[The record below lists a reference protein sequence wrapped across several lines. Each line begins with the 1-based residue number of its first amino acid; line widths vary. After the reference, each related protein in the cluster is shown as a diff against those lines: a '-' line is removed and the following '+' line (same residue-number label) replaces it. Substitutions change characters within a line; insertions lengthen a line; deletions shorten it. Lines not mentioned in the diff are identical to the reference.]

1 MNAETRAA
9 IGRRPRTAD
18 LHARRRTGRRAG
30 RGDGRLSR
38 SALISVLLHGVVLA
52 ALVIFMQRR
61 QPAEYV
67 PPAPVA
73 MVFEHG
79 GATRATAPPAV
90 RRGPPETAALPG
102 RPEPKVPVRPLPEP
116 LPGPLPGPPPAAPP
130 VPQRP
135 APPSRL
141 APHPVPPGVAVHLPP
156 ESQMQ
161 AFLEPPKVAPAPV
174 PQPRNTPAP
183 TREPAPRK
191 LPPHTLFA
199 PSLSFGTAQKAPPQP
214 PGKGLNLALNRSELQ
229 RAFAPDFAVEGKI
242 GPDWLSEL
250 SNWVDQRKYYPYSA
264 AEMGQQGTVELRL
277 VIERNGQVA
286 GARLLQSSGSPFL
299 DQAWLGMFRGARV
312 PAFPAG
318 TKAEQIIIRATM
330 HYILV
335 D

>member
-1 MNAETRAA
+1 MNAETRLA
-9 IGRRPRTAD
+9 IGRRAGAAD
-18 LHARRRTGRRAG
+18 LHARRLTGRKAG

-67 PPAPVA
+67 PPAPIA

-79 GATRATAPPAV
+79 GAARTTAPPAA
-90 RRGPPETAALPG
+90 RRGPPETAALSG
-102 RPEPKVPVRPLPEP
+102 RPSQNVPVR
-116 LPGPLPGPPPAAPP
+116 PLPGPPPAAPP
-130 VPQRP
+130 VPPKPAPRP
-135 APPSRL
+135 A
-141 APHPVPPGVAVHLPP
+141 PPGVAVHLPA
-156 ESQMQ
+156 EAQMQ
-161 AFLEPPKVAPAPV
+161 AFLEPPKIARPAPLPEVAPAPA
-174 PQPRNTPAP
+174 PQPSATPAP
-183 TREPAPRK
+183 QK
-191 LPPHTLFA
+191 LPPHTLFV
-199 PSLSFGTAQKAPPQP
+199 PSLSFGATPKATPQA
-214 PGKGLNLALNRSELQ
+214 PGRGLNLALNQSELQ
-229 RAFAPDFAVEGKI
+229 RAFAPAFAVEGKI
-242 GPDWLSEL
+242 DPDWLSEL
-250 SNWVDQRKYYPYSA
+250 SNWVDRRKYYPYSA
-264 AEMGQQGTVELRL
+264 AEMGQQGSVELRL

-286 GARLLQSSGSPFL
+286 GVRLLQSSGSPFL

>member
-1 MNAETRAA
+1 MNRETRAA
-9 IGRRPRTAD
+9 IGRRPGAAD
-18 LHARRRTGRRAG
+18 LRARRLTGRRAG
-30 RGDGRLSR
+30 RGDRRLSR

-52 ALVIFMQRR
+52 ALVIFMQRH
-61 QPAEYV
+61 QPQEYV
-67 PPAPVA
+67 PPAPIA

-79 GATRATAPPAV
+79 GAPRATAPPAA
-90 RRGPPETAALPG
+90 RRGPPETAALPA
-102 RPEPKVPVRPLPEP
+102 RPQPNVPVR
-116 LPGPLPGPPPAAPP
+116 PLPGPPPAAPP
-130 VPQRP
+130 APQEPASAPRP
-135 APPSRL
+135 APRP
-141 APHPVPPGVAVHLPP
+141 APPGVAVHLPS
-156 ESQMQ
+156 EAQMQ
-161 AFLEPPKVAPAPV
+161 AFLEPPKIARPQPSPGIAPAPA
-174 PQPRNTPAP
+174 PQPTTTPP
-183 TREPAPRK
+183 PQK
-191 LPPHTLFA
+191 LPPHTLFV
-199 PSLSFGTAQKAPPQP
+199 PSLSFGSTHQATPQAP
-214 PGKGLNLALNRSELQ
+214 GRGLNLALNRSELQ

-286 GARLLQSSGSPFL
+286 GARLLQSSGSAFL

-330 HYILV
+330 HYILI